1 MHLFCESHEL
11 KNAIPEI
18 RIHDLVYKSF
28 QINFSPRHT
37 TVINVIDNK
46 EHVIIKILKIKK
58 RPFWENNKKK
68 KKLKRP
74 EVKDYLQPIEYVY
87 KIYSWPIWI
96 KILFRCLESIAH
108 FFKGG

>member
-68 KKLKRP
+68 KTKKTWSKGLFTAHWICIQN
-74 EVKDYLQPIEYVY
+74 LQLANLDQNFV
-87 KIYSWPIWI
+87 
-96 KILFRCLESIAH
+96 
-108 FFKGG
+108 